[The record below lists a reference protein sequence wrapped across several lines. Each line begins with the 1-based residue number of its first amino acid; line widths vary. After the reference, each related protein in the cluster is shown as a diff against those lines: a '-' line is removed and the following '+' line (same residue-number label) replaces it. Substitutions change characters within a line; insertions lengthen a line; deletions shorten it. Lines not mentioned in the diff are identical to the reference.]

1 MSGREQIGR
10 EGSLANG
17 SGRSRASSS
26 RSTYGG
32 NTDGLIPRSMRYIF
46 AKIAVL
52 PESVRMRIRA
62 SYYEVYNEF
71 VYDLLAQ
78 GERHPL
84 QVIKTVHEIV
94 NTQ

>member
-17 SGRSRASSS
+17 SGRFRVNSS
-26 RSTYGG
+26 RSAYGG
-32 NTDGLIPRSMRYIF
+32 STDGLIPRSMRYIF
-46 AKIAVL
+46 EKIGAL

-84 QVIKTVHEIV
+84 QVTNTVARR
-94 NTQ
+94 